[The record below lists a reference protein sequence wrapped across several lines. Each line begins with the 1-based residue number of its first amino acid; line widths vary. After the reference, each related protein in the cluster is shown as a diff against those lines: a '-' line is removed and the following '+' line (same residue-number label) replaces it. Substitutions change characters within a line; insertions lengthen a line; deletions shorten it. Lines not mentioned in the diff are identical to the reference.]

1 MRENTDLTDQIH
13 HSKEAQM
20 SSPWQQNSQGPPCL
34 FPQTG
39 NCIAPSLMK
48 ERGEHTKNS
57 EFGAMRKGLKTDQLH
72 ETFYPVFSFLSP
84 N

>member
-1 MRENTDLTDQIH
+1 
-13 HSKEAQM
+13 
-20 SSPWQQNSQGPPCL
+20 
-34 FPQTG
+34 
-39 NCIAPSLMK
+39 MK

-57 EFGAMRKGLKTDQLH
+57 EFGAMRKGLKTDPLH